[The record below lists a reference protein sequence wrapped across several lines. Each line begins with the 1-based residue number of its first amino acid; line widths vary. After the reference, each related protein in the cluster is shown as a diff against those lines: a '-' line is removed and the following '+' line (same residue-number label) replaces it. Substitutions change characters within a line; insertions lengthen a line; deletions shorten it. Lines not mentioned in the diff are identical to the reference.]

1 MVPPAPDV
9 PCPAAPPVAPPL
21 APSVL
26 TTSLFTQ
33 PASPLPAR
41 ARSAKTVEGRK
52 PWATARAR
60 ASWWSGEEWDAKGMW
75 PLMGF
80 QSTPS
85 EVDPVAALA
94 PVRRSIRAF
103 LSRPAS
109 SRLSERHRSF
119 SRSREKSPRAW
130 ARLTFRDATRGVH
143 DAVLGPTVGDVPK
156 LEAILWNGGL
166 CRARHK
172 APYVERRIMWSWP

>member
-52 PWATARAR
+52 PWATARACFVVVRRGMGREGDVAAHGVSVYPIRGRPRGR
-60 ASWWSGEEWDAKGMW
+60 AGAREAVDQGV
-75 PLMGF
+75 PLSACVIQAQRAAQVF
-80 QSTPS
+80 Q
-85 EVDPVAALA
+85 PVAREISESLGQVDL
-94 PVRRSIRAF
+94 PRCNPGRPRCGPWPDGRGRA
-103 LSRPAS
+103 
-109 SRLSERHRSF
+109 E
-119 SRSREKSPRAW
+119 
-130 ARLTFRDATRGVH
+130 
-143 DAVLGPTVGDVPK
+143 
-156 LEAILWNGGL
+156 
-166 CRARHK
+166 
-172 APYVERRIMWSWP
+172 